1 MSNRP
6 GADDMRPAS
15 EISKAWWDR
24 FLFLDTRLRRGL
36 RRISL
41 PLMRMSLAV
50 VFVWFGLLKIFDVSP
65 ASDLVARTVY
75 WVDASWFV
83 PFLGV
88 VEVMI
93 GVALLVGR
101 GLRLVLPVFAA
112 QMLGTFL
119 VLIVLPEVAFR
130 RGNPLLLTIE
140 GEFVVKNLVLLSA
153 GLAVGAQ
160 VRRPRPWRADARD
173 SREPATNGS

>member
-6 GADDMRPAS
+6 GTDSAHPR
-15 EISKAWWDR
+15 ETSKAGWDR
-24 FLFLDTRLRRGL
+24 ILLLDARLRSFL
-36 RRISL
+36 KKISL

-75 WVDASWFV
+75 WVDARWFV

-93 GVALLVGR
+93 GVALLFGK
-101 GLRLVLPVFAA
+101 GLRLILPVFAA

-119 VLIVLPEVAFR
+119 VLILLPEVAFL

-153 GLAVGAQ
+153 GLVVGSQ
-160 VRRPRPWRADARD
+160 VGRLKPWPTEER
-173 SREPATNGS
+173 N